1 MMDRE
6 QIATLINQIVDGENS
21 EAQETFNSIVS
32 SKVSDYLDLKKLEL
46 AGAIYGAKD
55 E

>member
-1 MMDRE
+1 MDRE
-6 QIATLINQIVDGENS
+6 QIAALIDQIISDKNS
-21 EAQETFNSIVS
+21 EAQETFNSVVT

>member
-1 MMDRE
+1 MDKE
-6 QIATLINQIVDGENS
+6 QIAALINQIVDGENS
-21 EAQETFNSIVS
+21 EAQDTFQHIVS

>member
-1 MMDRE
+1 MDKE
-6 QIATLINQIVDGENS
+6 QISALINQIIDGENS
-21 EAQETFNSIVS
+21 EAQATFDSIVS

>member
-1 MMDRE
+1 MDRE
-6 QIATLINQIVDGENS
+6 QIAALIDQIISDENS
-21 EAQETFNSIVS
+21 TAAETFNSIVS

-46 AGAIYGAKD
+46 AGAIYGGRD